1 MARRPSGKRIGRR
14 EDFPDG
20 TSRKFTLRCGG
31 RSLEGFAFG
40 FAGEL
45 HAYLNRCR
53 HIPLPMDWLDNR
65 FFTVDEKYVVCANHG
80 ALYEPTTGECVW
92 GPCTG
97 ARLQRVP
104 LKVEDGTVRAFC
116 PDGGKR
122 EENE

>member
-40 FAGEL
+40 FGGEL

-92 GPCTG
+92 GPCAG

-104 LKVEDGTVRAFC
+104 LMVEDGTVRAFC

>member
-40 FAGEL
+40 FDGEL

-92 GPCTG
+92 GPCAG

-104 LKVEDGTVRAFC
+104 LMVEDGTVRAFC